1 MNKDITISYINNK
14 QHYSNVAKYD
24 IPNCII
30 INDVQRNYNGKLQ
43 RVQMKL
49 YQKIEN
55 KWLLAFDI
63 THLIID
69 RKTRI
74 DLKQFL
80 NSEYGNMMN
89 KQ

>member
-14 QHYSNVAKYD
+14 QHYSNVAKYG

-55 KWLLAFDI
+55 KWLLSFDI

-74 DLKQFL
+74 DLKQYL
-80 NSEYGNMMN
+80 NSEYG
-89 KQ
+89 KKLSEQ